1 MLLLLINYIGENM
14 SLKKLIDKRIDH
26 EVSNL
31 EQEFQSLVKEHKDG
45 IGFMFY
51 SLKTILKE
59 LSNENIEK
67 GIFDCLYRKER
78 YDFGIDA
85 IYVLIDNDFVDSPNE
100 LEEYSKDSKVIFDI
114 YQFKKGTGID
124 QSSLLKFREGLQKV
138 FIDND
143 LKIKDNEYLYS
154 YMNNIQELREEIFEK
169 FHSNNIF
176 VRLNICF
183 NGISNNLFKDDL
195 IKEALHKNEELLQE
209 QGYKNTLTKIYGDQ
223 ELLDKEKETTEL
235 TTSLEYKK
243 SFNYIT
249 GESNDN
255 KLNGYIAIVNAKVI
269 AELVK
274 SFGNRLFEANIR
286 DYYTNKKDTNNN
298 IYKTAIDE
306 KESKNFW
313 SYNNGL
319 TITCRK
325 VEELPNEKLKL
336 HGLQIVNG
344 CQTSNTLKDT
354 FENGLLK
361 SETFLLVKIIETE
374 NEDLIYK
381 ITEATNSQTA
391 ISIFDL
397 KANEQIHKNI
407 EDYLKEHN
415 IYYERR
421 VNFYKNKKVSPI
433 IDIKKL
439 AQLYLSMILLKP
451 SIARANP
458 KSAIRK
464 EYSNIFP
471 KIENVPEVIAYD
483 LYLVPAML
491 MNSLEKLI
499 SKVRRKKDEKYSTY
513 KIALMANGKFHISC
527 FILSEILKNDYNKKG
542 IIRNT
547 DKIINVLK
555 DENKLLNIFD
565 NALEQFEKLSKKEL
579 GSKIEAISAGLRKN
593 DIDEAINKYI
603 QRNK

>member
-1 MLLLLINYIGENM
+1 M
-14 SLKKLIDKRIDH
+14 SLKKLIDKRIAN
-26 EVSNL
+26 EVNHLDKDL
-31 EQEFQSLVKEHKDG
+31 ETLPTDSKEG
-45 IGFMFY
+45 IGFMLY

-59 LSNENIEK
+59 LSDENIEK
-67 GIFDCLYRKER
+67 GIFDSLYRKEK

-85 IYVLIDNDFVDSPNE
+85 VYVLVDNDFIDSPDE
-100 LEEYSKDSKVIFDI
+100 LEEYSSDSKVIFDFF
-114 YQFKKGTGID
+114 QFKKGTGID
-124 QSSLLKFREGLQKV
+124 QASLLKFREGLEKV
-138 FIDND
+138 FIKNNF
-143 LKIKDNEYLYS
+143 KIEDNEYLYS
-154 YMNNIQELREEIFEK
+154 YMSNIQELKDEIFEK
-169 FHSNNIF
+169 FHSRNIF

-183 NGISNNLFKDDL
+183 NGISSNLLRDT
-195 IKEALHKNEELLQE
+195 IISEALDKNEELLKNN
-209 QGYKNTLTKIYGDQ
+209 GYKNIITKIYGDQ
-223 ELLDKEKETTEL
+223 ELLDKEKETSEL

-249 GESNDN
+249 GENNEN

-269 AELVK
+269 ADLVK
-274 SFGNRLFEANIR
+274 SYGNRLFEANIR
-286 DYYTNKKDTNNN
+286 DYYTNKKDTNNK
-298 IYKTAIDE
+298 IYETAIDE

-344 CQTSNTLKDT
+344 CQTSNTLKDSL
-354 FENGLLK
+354 ENGLLK
-361 SETFLLVKIIETE
+361 NETFLLVKIIETE
-374 NEDLIYK
+374 NDDLIYK

-439 AQLYLSMILLKP
+439 AQVYLAMILIKP
-451 SIARANP
+451 SSARANP
-458 KSAIRK
+458 KSTIRK

-471 KIENVPEVIAYD
+471 KIENSSNIILYD
-483 LYLVPAML
+483 LYLIPAIL

-499 SKVRRKKDEKYSTY
+499 NKVRRKKDEKYTPY
-513 KIALMANGKFHISC
+513 KLALMANGKFHISC
-527 FILSEILKNDYNKKG
+527 FILSEILKGDYNLKG
-542 IIRNT
+542 IIKNT
-547 DKIINVLK
+547 DKMIKIFN
-555 DENKLLNIFD
+555 DESQLLSIFD
-565 NALEQFEKLSKKEL
+565 NSLEQFEKLAKKEM
-579 GSKIEAISAGLRKN
+579 GFKVESIPTGLRKS
-593 DIDEAINKYI
+593 DIDEAIRKYI
-603 QRNK
+603 NKNK